1 MPAAMGLWDRIR
13 GFGPQG
19 YRARR
24 ARELLRGGDL
34 ERAIEAF
41 LGAHQPDEAA
51 KLWLTRAE
59 AEASLAKRMVFFQH
73 AAETALD
80 PDLKRKA
87 EARRA
92 RLAFDLI
99 RDKGA
104 VVKGEL
110 TVVAEQL
117 IAAGEPLLA
126 AEAFAII
133 GDAEGEIRALTA
145 AGAIERLEERLAGD
159 AQRSRETNQINA
171 ALLRLKDL
179 DQTGERRAAL
189 ALARELGGADRRV
202 EDLARVI
209 RQRLVRGPLCELSV
223 HGTAMLLALGDEVTI
238 GRGEAAIVV
247 ESRAL
252 SRKHL
257 RLYRD
262 AEGRALAEDL
272 GTRNGTSLGG
282 ARLAGPVPVGDRLS
296 LLLGGE
302 IECSLTSDGAGGP
315 LTVEIAGG
323 RYVAPLG
330 RFALP
335 LSAESRAHIRLD
347 GPGGDEASF
356 VVLET
361 TVEAPMFRGGLQL
374 GPLVELALGDQL
386 GAERTGD
393 PALVVGKPPAS

>member
-1 MPAAMGLWDRIR
+1 MGLWDRIR

-19 YRARR
+19 YRSQR
-24 ARELLRGGDL
+24 ARDLLRGGDL
-34 ERAIEAF
+34 EGAIQAF
-41 LGAHQPDEAA
+41 VGARQPDEAA

-59 AEASLAKRMVFFQH
+59 AEASLSRRMLYFQN

-80 PDLKRKA
+80 PELRQRA

-110 TVVAEQL
+110 SIVAEQL
-117 IAAGEPLLA
+117 MAAGEPLLA

-171 ALLRLKDL
+171 GLSRLQDL
-179 DQTGERRAAL
+179 DRTGERRAAL
-189 ALARELGGADRRV
+189 ALARELGPSDRRV
-202 EDLARVI
+202 DDLARVI

-223 HGTAMLLALGDEVTI
+223 RGQVTLLALGPEVTI
-238 GRGEAAIVV
+238 GRGETAIVV

-257 RLYRD
+257 RIYRD
-262 AEGRALAEDL
+262 ADGRALAEDL
-272 GTRNGTSLGG
+272 GTRNGTSVGG

-302 IECSLTSDGAGGP
+302 IECLVSSGEGDGP

-330 RFALP
+330 PFPVAL
-335 LSAESRAHIRLD
+335 SNGKRAFVRLD

-356 VVLET
+356 VLLET
-361 TVEAPMFRGGLQL
+361 TADAPMFRGGLQL
-374 GPLVELALGDQL
+374 GPRVELALGDEV
-386 GAERTGD
+386 GAERTGQ
-393 PALVVGKPPAS
+393 PVLVVGRAAPA